1 MATGDTQTPR
11 RNPALSVL
19 SRRRRRTILGL
30 LADRPDPI
38 PQTGLSVQIAVR
50 ESDQSVETITSE
62 ETEHIERELYHRDL
76 PALESVA
83 LVEWDR
89 RVETV
94 RRTDH
99 PLYRDPQFGSLV
111 GDDAEFWDDL
121 LPHIADTRRQRL
133 LGILSNAN
141 ERVPVDTVATKL
153 LVREVT
159 AADDKVVS
167 SDGFDA
173 LRSELYHVHLPKLDD
188 CGLIEWNRGNE
199 TVEYSGHPE
208 LDPDWLS
215 PHVTDRDGVTRQP
228 NRELDR
234 NRRAE

>member
-1 MATGDTQTPR
+1 MITSDTQTPR
-11 RNPALSVL
+11 RDPALSVL
-19 SRRRRRTILGL
+19 SRKRRRTILGL

-50 ESDQSVETITSE
+50 ESDQSVEAVASE
-62 ETEHIERELYHRDL
+62 EIERIERELYHRDL
-76 PALESVA
+76 PALESVE
-83 LVEWDR
+83 LVEWNR
-89 RVETV
+89 GAEIIS
-94 RRTDH
+94 RTDH

-133 LGILSNAN
+133 LGILSNAD

-159 AADDKVVS
+159 ADEDKVVS
-167 SDGFDA
+167 TDGFDA
-173 LRSELYHVHLPKLDD
+173 LRSDLYHVHLPKLDD
-188 CGLIEWNRGNE
+188 CGLVEWNRGNE
-199 TVEYSGHPE
+199 TVEYCGHPK

-215 PHVTDRDGVTRQP
+215 PQVTDRDGVTGQP
-228 NRELDR
+228 NRESDR
-234 NRRAE
+234 NRRVE